1 MRRGAMR
8 EEYTRRE
15 RDAESPL
22 AIVKTRHLALP
33 QQRPKSGHS
42 MERRDYV
49 KLEANVRAGHTIMD
63 GTREMGAARQRKSPR
78 TQCDA
83 NGRR

>member
-1 MRRGAMR
+1 
-8 EEYTRRE
+8 
-15 RDAESPL
+15 
-22 AIVKTRHLALP
+22 
-33 QQRPKSGHS
+33 

-78 TQCDA
+78 TQFDA